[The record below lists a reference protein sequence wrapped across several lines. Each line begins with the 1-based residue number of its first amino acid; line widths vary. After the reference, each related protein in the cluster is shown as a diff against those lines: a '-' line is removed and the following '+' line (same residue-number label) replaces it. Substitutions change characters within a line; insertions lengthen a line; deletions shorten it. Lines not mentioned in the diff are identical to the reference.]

1 MTSTVKTFN
10 NQLLNLSVTL
20 SKRFPQDKDIKLAV
34 TVVETLKNTNPKK
47 SIDVFLLYAY
57 KYRDRIVNRD
67 ESFFLEKNYDGKKS
81 EYVDKQF
88 SVNLIDNL
96 KHNWSSLESDE
107 KENIWKYLLVLIKLT
122 DKYIKENLDLS
133 KLEN

>member
-57 KYRDRIVNRD
+57 KYRDRIVNKD
-67 ESFFLEKNYDGKKS
+67 ESFFLEKNYDGKKN

>member
-1 MTSTVKTFN
+1 MKFN

-57 KYRDRIVNRD
+57 KYRDRIVNKD
-67 ESFFLEKNYDGKKS
+67 ESFFLEKNYDGKKN